1 MNWQF
6 SGDTQS
12 SSLLSVFRAQRAG
25 AVVENTML
33 RTSQS
38 RDFSQGLPTHP
49 GASLMASLRLPKDN
63 PEAEDLKM
71 FCING
76 GIK

>member
-1 MNWQF
+1 MNWQV

-25 AVVENTML
+25 AVGENTML

-38 RDFSQGLPTHP
+38 RVFSQGLPTRP
-49 GASLMASLRLPKDN
+49 GASLMAILRLPKDN
-63 PEAEDLKM
+63 SEADGLKM